1 MNTPILEVTNLSGG
15 YGSLQVIWNLNLT
28 VHEGEIVCLIGANG
42 AGKTTTLRLLSGL
55 EKPMQGE
62 IKFQGISITNW
73 LPARIARLGMTHVP
87 EGRNIFGQMTVREN
101 LEVGANC
108 SPEAW
113 RKKEA
118 TMNYVLNLFPILK
131 ERANQLAGTLSGGE
145 QQMLAIARALMTCPR
160 LLLVD
165 EPSMGL
171 APAVVDNV
179 FKALREVMGN
189 GVAIFLVEQDVKRSL
204 KLAERGYVLENGHIV
219 LKGTSSELM
228 EHEEIKRAYLAV

>member
-1 MNTPILEVTNLSGG
+1 MNTPILEVNNLSGG
-15 YGSLQVIWNLNLT
+15 YGALQVIWNLNLT
-28 VHEGEIVCLIGANG
+28 VRAGEIVCLIGANG

-55 EKPMQGE
+55 EKPMKGE
-62 IKFQGISITNW
+62 IKFQGVTITSW
-73 LPARIARLGMTHVP
+73 LPARIARFGMTHVP
-87 EGRNIFGQMTVREN
+87 EGRNLFGLMTVREN

-113 RKKEA
+113 QKKEE
-118 TMNYVLNLFPILK
+118 TMDYVYNLFPILT

-145 QQMLAIARALMTCPR
+145 QQMLAIARALMTRPS

-179 FKALREVMGN
+179 FKALREVREN
-189 GVAIFLVEQDVKRSL
+189 GVAIFLVEQDVRRSL
-204 KLAERGYVLENGHIV
+204 KLAERGYVIENGHIV
-219 LKGTSSELM
+219 AQGTSAELM
-228 EHEEIKRAYLAV
+228 ENEEVKRAYLAV